1 MGRSQRL
8 LKQGTRREVWE
19 AAQAASLDTMISK
32 VSQVFGKDAI
42 ADISITTPEGEI
54 FLHQPDPKMDRV
66 QPGSDGGPTLKQMIA
81 ETKNRKH
88 LKGSK

>member
-1 MGRSQRL
+1 MAR
-8 LKQGTRREVWE
+8 KQGTRREVWE
-19 AAQAASLDTMISK
+19 AAQAANLDTMIAK

-54 FLHQPDPKMDRV
+54 FLHQPDPHLVRV
-66 QPGSDGGPTLKQMIA
+66 VPGSDGGPSLKEMIA
-81 ETKNRKH
+81 TTKNKRH

>member
-1 MGRSQRL
+1 MAR
-8 LKQGTRREVWE
+8 KQGTRREVWE
-19 AAQAASLDTMISK
+19 AAQAANLDTMIAK

-54 FLHQPDPKMDRV
+54 FLHQPDPHMVRV
-66 QPGSDGGPTLKQMIA
+66 KPGGEGGETLKEAIA
-81 ETKNRKH
+81 ATKNKRH